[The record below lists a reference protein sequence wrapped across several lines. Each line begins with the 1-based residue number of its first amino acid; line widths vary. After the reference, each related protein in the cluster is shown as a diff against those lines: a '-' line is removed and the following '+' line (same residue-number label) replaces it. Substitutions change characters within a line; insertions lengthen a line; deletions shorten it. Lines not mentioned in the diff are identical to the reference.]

1 MKCLPLISLGMAALL
16 TALSCGKLGDG
27 DERTLPTPRLLPPPD
42 DFSED
47 ERGLD
52 AVPERDAIQ
61 VEWEVFAIQNASIQ
75 VWRRAEECQDF
86 EQIGRISA
94 KDTVFLD
101 EDVEIG
107 TRYWYF
113 LIASADGWQDSA
125 PSDTFSYR
133 LLEKPFALVEIATQT
148 PVFRWQV
155 GQTPVGYVLKLFEVD
170 TDKKVWFASVWPD
183 YGTLAEEVAFN
194 FDSTAAVDSL
204 EPGKGYRWRV
214 DVIGPE
220 KSSGAE
226 SHWRVFRV
234 P

>member
-1 MKCLPLISLGMAALL
+1 MKSLVLLIMVAVLA
-16 TALSCGKLGDG
+16 TLSCDKLGETV
-27 DERTLPTPRLLPPPD
+27 ERTLPTPRLLPPPD

-61 VEWEVFAIQNASIQ
+61 VEWELYAVQDAAIE
-75 VWRRAEECQDF
+75 VWRRQEKRQEF
-86 EQIGRISA
+86 EQVAKISG

-113 LIASADGWQDSA
+113 VVAVAPGWRDSA

-133 LLEKPFALVEIATQT
+133 LLEKPFALVETT
-148 PVFRWQV
+148 GRRPTFRWQV

-183 YGTLAEEVAFN
+183 YGTLAEEVVFN
-194 FDSTAAVDSL
+194 FDSTAVADSL
-204 EPGKGYRWRV
+204 EAGKGYRWRV

-220 KSSGAE
+220 KNSGAE
-226 SHWRVFRV
+226 SNWRVFRV
-234 P
+234 H